1 MTGGVQSEATKFRVK
16 FENQTGDTL
25 TLLAQREKEGLVEPF
40 EVSRGTV
47 IPVGEYAFDLYG
59 VALATGP
66 HRPVVTN
73 IVAGAGAFY
82 DGKRKIANVQ
92 LEWTPIPQFRVL
104 AAYNH
109 NDIEL
114 PHGDF
119 VRRLVRL
126 GVDFVYSSKLSWVNL
141 VQYSNDSEVAG
152 INSRVHWIPQA
163 GRELFVVLNHNLQ
176 ELDFDNEFH
185 SSFADLSVQY
195 RHTFRF

>member
-1 MTGGVQSEATKFRVK
+1 MSSRSKY
-16 FENQTGDTL
+16 
-25 TLLAQREKEGLVEPF
+25 LA
-40 EVSRGTV
+40 VSS
-47 IPVGEYAFDLYG
+47 IPAGEYAFDLYG
-59 VALATGP
+59 AGLTTGP
-66 HRPVVTN
+66 HRRLVTT
-73 IVAGAGAFY
+73 IRAGAGEFY

-92 LEWTPIPQFRVL
+92 VEWIPIPQFRALV
-104 AAYNH
+104 AYNH
-109 NDIEL
+109 NDIDL

-119 VRRLVRL
+119 VRRLLRL